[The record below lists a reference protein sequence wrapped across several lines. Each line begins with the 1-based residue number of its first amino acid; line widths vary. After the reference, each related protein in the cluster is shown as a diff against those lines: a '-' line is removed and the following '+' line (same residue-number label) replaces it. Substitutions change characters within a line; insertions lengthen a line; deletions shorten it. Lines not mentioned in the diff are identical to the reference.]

1 VTVTRR
7 SRTAAWSTLLATL
20 LAVGLFFYAWLT
32 GLVLQDHPFHRFT
45 GITGKKVILTI
56 DDGPDPRFTPDV
68 LDILKKHEAKA
79 TFFIVGNAAR
89 RHPALIR
96 RIIAEG
102 HEIANHTMTHSHLE
116 RIPHDDVVREITG
129 AQSLLHAMTGSEP
142 RYFRPPR
149 GRTSKTVDEVLSD
162 TGLTTVYWTFAM
174 ESKDAPTPEKMA
186 LRAMLRLRPG
196 SILLMHD
203 GLLDR
208 TKSVKALKIL
218 LDHIDAANYKAISLK
233 QASALPGA
241 KLEEG

>member
-1 VTVTRR
+1 MTVTRR

-56 DDGPDPRFTPDV
+56 DDGPDPRFTPEV

-102 HEIANHTMTHSHLE
+102 HEIANHTMTHSNLE
-116 RIPHDDVVREITG
+116 RTPHDGVVREITG

-149 GRTSKTVDEVLSD
+149 
-162 TGLTTVYWTFAM
+162 
-174 ESKDAPTPEKMA
+174 
-186 LRAMLRLRPG
+186 
-196 SILLMHD
+196 
-203 GLLDR
+203 
-208 TKSVKALKIL
+208 
-218 LDHIDAANYKAISLK
+218 
-233 QASALPGA
+233 
-241 KLEEG
+241 

>member
-1 VTVTRR
+1 M
-7 SRTAAWSTLLATL
+7 
-20 LAVGLFFYAWLT
+20 
-32 GLVLQDHPFHRFT
+32 
-45 GITGKKVILTI
+45 
-56 DDGPDPRFTPDV
+56 
-68 LDILKKHEAKA
+68 
-79 TFFIVGNAAR
+79 
-89 RHPALIR
+89 IR

-116 RIPHDDVVREITG
+116 RTPHDGVVREITG